1 MSHAA
6 TRKTIVEEKGQSDIA
21 DGNERQIHA
30 PWEDHTA
37 LHSHCSPSLSD
48 YASHKGVTD
57 FAIYKMGVLGTSGQ
71 SLPLHFYS
79 LTSTAASA
87 DT

>member
-21 DGNERQIHA
+21 DGNEKSDPRA
-30 PWEDHTA
+30 VGR
-37 LHSHCSPSLSD
+37 SHRAAHLLSD

-79 LTSTAASA
+79 LSTAASA
-87 DT
+87 GT